1 MLIELQRLE
10 LTTVPS
16 TLRLLMGAV
25 TYLEWPAQLERSQQK
40 TELFFR
46 RLKEALGPPQLRP
59 DKELDE
65 SDEEE
70 NISRIFEEL
79 AKPCIES
86 QIAYDSLCSVDG
98 IICA

>member
-1 MLIELQRLE
+1 M
-10 LTTVPS
+10 PS

-25 TYLEWPAQLERSQQK
+25 TYLEWSTNLESSNQQQK
-40 TELFFR
+40 LFFG

-59 DKELDE
+59 NEELDE

-79 AKPCIES
+79 AKKERENNDASGRGIYTS
-86 QIAYDSLCSVDG
+86 SV
-98 IICA
+98 